1 MVRLVMVNK
10 LSIVILKGLL
20 TTTFLVR
27 VCAANKPLNFINW
40 LFLRCTVPFS
50 IKEVCVLSLIPS
62 FIVLLLKGC
71 LRLLQDLLY
80 YLCGRSIDF
89 QPLGFYGSLGHTSE
103 FLHLFFFLIASIFDN
118 FARNSRLFFWECPI
132 LLSTGLTSFPC
143 AWFLFNDSCHL
154 YAIYDIATEHLL

>member
-1 MVRLVMVNK
+1 MMVRPVMVNE

-62 FIVLLLKGC
+62 FHHQSLYCCWRGVYDCCKICYIIFVA
-71 LRLLQDLLY
+71 DLLTSS
-80 YLCGRSIDF
+80 R
-89 QPLGFYGSLGHTSE
+89 LGFMAVLGTPLNFCICFFSLLPASLIISRAIHASFSE
-103 FLHLFFFLIASIFDN
+103 SAQFCF
-118 FARNSRLFFWECPI
+118 RLALRHFHVRDFCLMI
-132 LLSTGLTSFPC
+132 T
-143 AWFLFNDSCHL
+143 
-154 YAIYDIATEHLL
+154 AIYMRYMI

>member
-1 MVRLVMVNK
+1 MVNE

-50 IKEVCVLSLIPS
+50 TKEVCVLSLIPS

-71 LRLLQDLLY
+71 LGLLQYLLHC
-80 YLCGRSIDF
+80 LCGIFIDL
-89 QPLGFYGSLGHTSE
+89 QPFGFYGSLGHASG
-103 FLHLFFFLIASIFDN
+103 FL
-118 FARNSRLFFWECPI
+118 RLFFSLLPASLVISRAIHAPFSESAQFCF
-132 LLSTGLTSFPC
+132 LSTGLTSFPC
-143 AWFLFNDSCHL
+143 AWILFNDGCHL
-154 YAIYDIATEHLL
+154 YAIYDIAT